1 MGLALI
7 PAAVIGALI
16 GLGLRY
22 LLPGRSQYGLLVLPA
37 AGGAAVC
44 VTWAIGAWAGLTHE
58 AVWIWLI
65 AFSIATIVSIA
76 IARILPPKREQ
87 ADAELLAELMRPGA
101 PVATAATAR

>member
-22 LLPGRSQYGLLVLPA
+22 LIPGRAQYGLLLLPA
-37 AGGAAVC
+37 AGAAAVC
-44 VTWAIGAWAGLTHE
+44 VTWAIGAWAGLSHE

-65 AFSIATIVSIA
+65 AFSIASIVCIA
-76 IARILPPKREQ
+76 LAKTLPPLVEFLK
-87 ADAELLAELMRPGA
+87 AGA
-101 PVATAATAR
+101 R

>member
-22 LLPGRSQYGLLVLPA
+22 LIAGRSHYGLLVLPA
-37 AGGAAVC
+37 AGAGAVC
-44 VTWAIGAWAGLTHE
+44 LTWAIGAWAGLSHE

-65 AFSIATIVSIA
+65 AFSIASIVSIA
-76 IARILPPKREQ
+76 IARILPPKREA
-87 ADAELLAELMRPGA
+87 ADAALLAELMRPGA
-101 PVATAATAR
+101 SAPAAR

>member
-22 LLPGRSQYGLLVLPA
+22 LIAGRSQYGLLVLPA
-37 AGGAAVC
+37 AGAGAVC
-44 VTWAIGAWAGLTHE
+44 LTWAIGAWAGLSHE

-65 AFSIATIVSIA
+65 AFSIASIVSIA
-76 IARILPPKREQ
+76 IARILPPKREA
-87 ADAELLAELMRPGA
+87 ADAALLAELMRPGA
-101 PVATAATAR
+101 SAPAAR

>member
-22 LLPGRSQYGLLVLPA
+22 LIPGRQQYGLLLLPV
-37 AGGAAVC
+37 AGAAAVC
-44 VTWAIGAWAGLTHE
+44 VTWAVGAWAGLSHE

-65 AFSIATIVSIA
+65 AFSVASIVCIA
-76 IARILPPKREQ
+76 IARALPPRREQ
-87 ADAELLAELMRPGA
+87 ADAELLARLMRP
-101 PVATAATAR
+101 AAQTAR